1 MLSWNKEAL
10 FEAKIGSDFNYMRII
25 KSFLTYI
32 PGFFCQ
38 VHTSVEFLIQ
48 FKMWTIQGLILP
60 SLIQI
65 GTVVSENRIF

>member
-32 PGFFCQ
+32 PVFFVKC
-38 VHTSVEFLIQ
+38 
-48 FKMWTIQGLILP
+48 IL
-60 SLIQI
+60 LLNF
-65 GTVVSENRIF
+65 VDYENKAYLSK